1 MGRQKGR
8 KIILPEY
15 KENPFVTGTA
25 VLGNDFYGR
34 EREIEQVIHFLGKKK
49 EHQLLIHG
57 QRRIGKTS
65 LLLKIKDLVNKSPMG
80 KAIFFDL
87 QNKAR
92 LDISEVL
99 SELAG
104 AICLAMNLN
113 PTMIDKNAVGSETG
127 KFFKEEFLPR
137 VMKALPGNC
146 QLVLLFDEFDSLGDL
161 EGVKG
166 TPKISNIAYHKFIP
180 LIGEIKE
187 KELPLKFIFAVG
199 RNYKDL
205 DDVRYGQITK
215 SIGQIELSYFDK
227 KELERLIRSS
237 DTVLPFEQEAIDRIY
252 LYTSGHPFFSQCLSS
267 TVFDD
272 AVRREAPNVTAAMVD
287 NNLEATLKS
296 HGGGVIWLWQGFRPK
311 EKIVLYLM
319 AAVKEEKITLNEKNI
334 KSAASHLNLAPVNH
348 ELNDTLERLV
358 NLKIIHRVSHEHH
371 QYDFYVE
378 FFRKWILLENSV
390 EKIGVLLS
398 EMNPDI
404 KHNIL
409 NGQYYYDQ
417 GNFKEAEKW
426 FTDVINKFP
435 SHYESLIYLGQI
447 SVHLMDN
454 EKQYLEKALE
464 WFNRAYALN
473 PYGTKDEYLSV
484 LKEKL
489 NRLDANG
496 EEAENILAEIQRV
509 NPGDSIILEMVNK
522 LDKYSELPV
531 LVVDDE
537 KNFLNSVD
545 FILRSKGIKN
555 VECCQDSMEVMPRL
569 KNKKYSVILLDLKM
583 KGITGEELLEKIVE
597 EYPRT
602 PVIILTGID
611 MVEIA
616 VRCMIK
622 GAVDYLVKP
631 VDTEKLINT
640 IQGALRL
647 RFLRYLHLLP
657 VMIMNNRE
665 KQI

>member
-1 MGRQKGR
+1 MGRQKGK
-8 KIILPEY
+8 KIILLGH
-15 KENPFVTGTA
+15 KENPFVTGAA
-25 VLGNDFYGR
+25 VLGNDFVGR
-34 EREIEQVIHFLGKKK
+34 EREIQQVIHFLAKKK
-49 EHQLLIHG
+49 EHHLLIHG

-65 LLLKIKDLVNKSPMG
+65 LLLKIKELVNKSRMG

-113 PTMIDKNAVGSETG
+113 PAMIGKNAASSETG
-127 KFFKEEFLPR
+127 KFFKDEFLPS
-137 VMKALPGNC
+137 VMEALPRDC

-166 TPKISNIAYHKFIP
+166 TPRISNIAYHKFIP

-205 DDVRYGQITK
+205 DEGRYGQITK
-215 SIGQIELSYFDK
+215 SGGQIELSYFDK
-227 KELERLIRSS
+227 IELEQLIRSS
-237 DTVLPFEQEAIDRIY
+237 DTILPFEQEAIDRIY

-272 AVRREAPNVTAAMVD
+272 AVRLEAHSVTAEMVD
-287 NNLEATLKS
+287 NNLETTIKS
-296 HGGGVIWLWQGFRPK
+296 HGGGAIWLWQGFLPK

-319 AAVKEEKITLNEKNI
+319 ASVKDEIKPLNEKNI
-334 KSAASHLNLAPVNH
+334 KAVASELNLAPVIH

-358 NLKIIHRVSHEHH
+358 NLKIIHRVSHDHH

-378 FFRKWILLENSV
+378 FFRKWILMENSV
-390 EKIGVLLS
+390 ENIGKLLT
-398 EMNPDI
+398 ELNPDI

-435 SHYESLIYLGQI
+435 SHYESLFYLGQI
-447 SVHLMDN
+447 STHLMDK
-454 EKQYLEKALE
+454 EKEYLEKALE
-464 WFNRAYALN
+464 WFSRAYALN

-489 NRLDANG
+489 SRI
-496 EEAENILAEIQRV
+496 EENVEEVENVLEVIQKV
-509 NPGDSIILEMVNK
+509 NPGDSIILESVNK
-522 LDKYSELPV
+522 LDKYSEYPV

-545 FILRSKGIKN
+545 FILRSKGISN
-555 VECCQDSMEVMPRL
+555 VECCLDSMEVMNL
-569 KNKKYSVILLDLKM
+569 LDNKKYSVILLDLKM
-583 KGITGEELLEKIVE
+583 KGVTGEELLDRIVK
-597 EYPRT
+597 EYPDI
-602 PVIILTGID
+602 PVIILTGIN

-616 VRCMIK
+616 ISCIKK
-622 GAVDYLVKP
+622 GAFDYLVKP

-640 IQGALRL
+640 IRDALRP
-647 RFLRYLHLLP
+647 RFLRHSHLLP
-657 VMIMNNRE
+657 VMIMNN
-665 KQI
+665 KAK